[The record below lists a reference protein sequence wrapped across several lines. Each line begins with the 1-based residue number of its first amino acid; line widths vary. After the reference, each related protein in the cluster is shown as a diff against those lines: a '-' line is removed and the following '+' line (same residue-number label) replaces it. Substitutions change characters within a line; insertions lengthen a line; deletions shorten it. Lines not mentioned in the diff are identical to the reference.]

1 MWMVILLALLTVIAQ
16 SESVPFELA
25 QNIIIAKGSLNGRE
39 ATWIVDTGA
48 SGCVVTPK
56 AARAAGIDGDR
67 TGVARSMGAGQATV
81 RDLTV
86 AILEP
91 KVADFIRKAGVDY
104 TGILGTPYLEQFL
117 VTLDYGAKRLVLA
130 PPDARAPDGPG
141 ADIQLQKGLIFLD
154 VRYGDGT
161 LRMLLDSGAQAAV
174 VLPSAAER
182 LRIPLKTVP
191 GHPDASVADIDL
203 AIGDTKAPGVIVAV
217 QEPPQIRDMERAGLK
232 CDGFL
237 GYTFLGRYRTTI
249 DYRRKRVRFE
259 PLSKTGGPPEEPAAE
274 RPALGWSLSD
284 AKVDA
289 VDAGGLAE
297 KAGFRA
303 GDIIVSIDKQ
313 SVTVIE
319 EIRAILTA
327 AKPGSTFTIVVRRG
341 SEQVTLSLKW

>member
-1 MWMVILLALLTVIAQ
+1 MMLLVLGVLLQ

-25 QNIIIAKGSLNGRE
+25 ENIIIAKGSLNGRE

-56 AARAAGIDGDR
+56 AARAAGIEGDR

-81 RDLTV
+81 RDHRV

-91 KVADFIRKAGVDY
+91 TVADFIRKAGVDY

-117 VTLDYGAKRLVLA
+117 VTLDYGAKRLILA
-130 PPDARAPDGPG
+130 PPDSRAPDGPG
-141 ADIQLQKGLIFLD
+141 ADFELKKGLIFLD
-154 VRYGDGT
+154 VRFGDGT
-161 LRMLLDSGAQAAV
+161 LRMILDCGAQAAV
-174 VLPSAAER
+174 VLPSSAER
-182 LRIPLKTVP
+182 LRIPTKPVRGRT
-191 GHPDASVADIDL
+191 DAFVADIDL
-203 AIGDTKAPGVIVAV
+203 TIGDTKAPGVIVAV

-237 GYTFLGRYRTTI
+237 GFSFLGRYRTTI

-259 PLSKTGGPPEEPAAE
+259 PLSKTGGPPEEPAVE
-274 RPALGWSLSD
+274 RPALGWSLTD
-284 AKVDA
+284 AKVDG

-303 GDIIVSIDKQ
+303 GDMIVSIDKQ
-313 SVTVIE
+313 PVTLIE

-327 AKPGSTFTIVVRRG
+327 AKAGSTFTIVVRRG